1 MICYK
6 KGAIWGKHLI
16 LMALILQPFKA
27 MSGENTMNSIDQKEY
42 QTFSKGLKYELLFR
56 NLGKQVF
63 SELKNNPPGSMTA
76 DSLDLLSKMEHHNTK
91 VMNPVRRQFNVDSS
105 IGCKDKIFAKTV
117 TFSLKMMPYLGSRYL
132 EGSAERFVNQ
142 LEEIQA
148 SSPSGFEEEMNYMV
162 EHEKALYGY
171 LVHLNKGELIQAHS
185 VLKEFVLDYNIQ

>member
-63 SELKNNPPGSMTA
+63 SELQSKPPGSMTA
-76 DSLDLLSKMEHHNTK
+76 SSLELLSKMEKHNTV
-91 VMNPVRRQFNVDSS
+91 VMAPVRDQYGVDSE
-105 IGCKDKIFAKTV
+105 IGCKDKLFAKTV
-117 TFSLKMMPYLGSRYL
+117 TLSLKAMPYLGTRYL
-132 EGSAERFVNQ
+132 EGSAERFVRQ
-142 LEEIQA
+142 LKEIQA
-148 SSPSGFEEEMNYMV
+148 SSPEGYETQMTYMV
-162 EHEKALYGY
+162 EHEEALHNY
-171 LVHLNKGELIQAHS
+171 LFHLNNGDQQRAHS
-185 VLKEFVLDYNIQ
+185 VLEDFIVNYNIQ